1 MRPFSKGLVFES
13 AGIELHVKTEDCGHA
28 IGLAFK
34 RTGKA
39 SGWAGMVL
47 NEEDVDKL
55 VAYLSKDKKADA
67 A

>member
-1 MRPFSKGLVFES
+1 MRPFSKDLVFKS

-28 IGLAFK
+28 IGLVFK
-34 RTGKA
+34 RIGKE
-39 SGWAGMVL
+39 SGWAGMEL

-55 VAYLSKDKKADA
+55 VTYLSRDKKADA